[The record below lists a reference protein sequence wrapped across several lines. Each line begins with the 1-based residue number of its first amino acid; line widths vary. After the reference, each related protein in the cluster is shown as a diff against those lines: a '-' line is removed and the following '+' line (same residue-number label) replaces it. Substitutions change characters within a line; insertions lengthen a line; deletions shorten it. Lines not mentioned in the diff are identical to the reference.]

1 MLARTKGIKEAYGT
15 TFEGVQFVCVVLKH
29 GVPLDQARTIPYVY
43 GLLSPKQVPIRN
55 ADIHL
60 VAYSPATP
68 TDEPI
73 LHALKKPSDSKWMW
87 GVPPKT
93 RKLTTIPNGRQ
104 VSKAYWEIAY
114 IRPTQL
120 SSAELSMALD
130 GLVSHITRKTN
141 EVWLCL
147 LSLTPKR
154 RFNTVYEMLQKLLP
168 LEVFIEAP
176 PGSQPECTVPH
187 ATNTPGSVAM
197 IRVVY

>member
-1 MLARTKGIKEAYGT
+1 MQTDGRYSCLGFCYEGRSLSPHMLARTKGIKEAYGT

-93 RKLTTIPNGRQ
+93 RKLTQ
-104 VSKAYWEIAY
+104 
-114 IRPTQL
+114 
-120 SSAELSMALD
+120 
-130 GLVSHITRKTN
+130 
-141 EVWLCL
+141 
-147 LSLTPKR
+147 
-154 RFNTVYEMLQKLLP
+154 
-168 LEVFIEAP
+168 
-176 PGSQPECTVPH
+176 SQT
-187 ATNTPGSVAM
+187 AGK
-197 IRVVY
+197 